1 MKIQAPSPKLQR
13 STKFQ
18 VLDNL
23 FGARTRF
30 GIWCLEFLW
39 SSELGPWSLLRR
51 VRRAAGLLFLFSPL
65 VASGAAT
72 SDASFIAG
80 TQAYKAADYSSSAAA
95 FRQSATLHP
104 GSGTLQN
111 LGLAEWQRGKVG
123 QAILAWEQ
131 ALWLDPFNE
140 SARVNLRFAR
150 KAAQLE
156 APELS
161 WNEAV
166 STWLPVN
173 WWAWLAGLS
182 LWLAVG
188 MGTLPGVLRRPKAAW
203 HQALA
208 AFGVMVFLLSVP
220 AHLGVRTRS
229 RFGFVLEKD
238 TPLRLTPTLEAQA
251 ITRLSP
257 GDPVRRVRA
266 RGNFVLVRTSRATGW
281 IRPEQL
287 GLICAPSD
295 RI

>member
-1 MKIQAPSPKLQR
+1 
-13 STKFQ
+13 
-18 VLDNL
+18 
-23 FGARTRF
+23 
-30 GIWCLEFLW
+30 
-39 SSELGPWSLLRR
+39 
-51 VRRAAGLLFLFSPL
+51 

-72 SDASFIAG
+72 SDASFISG
-80 TQAYKAADYSSSAAA
+80 TQAYKAADYLSSAAA

-104 GSGTLQN
+104 GSVTLQN